1 MTTVLSLPAD
11 QIHHLHRSHLHTE
24 VRSPSMEH
32 SRSEA
37 TVLEY
42 LEDTAKDHSTAKVLH
57 SGSDERGP
65 YLILDRTVFY
75 PQGGG
80 QPSDTGVI
88 RGTDSASVDVTFVV
102 TVGDDI
108 RHYVSCMDSIS
119 VGATINLL
127 VDIEKRLINSKCHTA
142 GHLIH
147 SLLESVEPSTRVVK
161 GYHFPD
167 SPYVEYEG
175 DIKSER
181 PALVDQLNNLLSD
194 SIAAFLPVTVSVD
207 PLMTYQG
214 RSLRTV
220 QIGDYPAIPC
230 GGTHLRNLG
239 EFKNISIRK
248 IYTKQGKHRIN
259 YSVE

>member
-1 MTTVLSLPAD
+1 MDYARSVATT
-11 QIHHLHRSHLHTE
+11 
-24 VRSPSMEH
+24 
-32 SRSEA
+32 
-37 TVLEY
+37 LEY
-42 LEDTAKDHSTAKVLH
+42 LEDTYKNHSTAKVLH

-80 QPSDTGVI
+80 QPSDTGVV
-88 RGTDSASVDVTFVV
+88 RRSDSGPVDVTFVV
-102 TVGDDI
+102 TVGDDL
-108 RHYVSCMDSIS
+108 RHYVRCTDSIT
-119 VGATINLL
+119 VGATIDLV
-127 VDIEKRLINSKCHTA
+127 VDIEKRLVNSKCHTA

-147 SLLESVEPSTRVVK
+147 SLLESVEPSTKVVK
-161 GYHFPD
+161 GYHFRD

-181 PALVDQLNNLLSD
+181 PALVEQLNNLLSD
-194 SIAAFLPVTVSVD
+194 SIAASLPVTVSVD

-214 RSLRTV
+214 RCLRTV

-239 EFKNISIRK
+239 EFRNILIKK